1 MKSRRWY
8 QYIRLAVYLAALIIG
23 VFLPYSAMQRPTIC
37 IFYNLTGSYCAACG
51 ATRAFLSFM
60 RCNFAAAAAYNPVF
74 THAIFPIFAF
84 LVLDDIAALL
94 FRLYKGRGY
103 MSIIERIYERMCGRC
118 RH

>member
-1 MKSRRWY
+1 
-8 QYIRLAVYLAALIIG
+8 
-23 VFLPYSAMQRPTIC
+23 
-37 IFYNLTGSYCAACG
+37 
-51 ATRAFLSFM
+51 M
-60 RCNFAAAAAYNPVF
+60 RCDFAAAAAYNPVF
-74 THAIFPIFAF
+74 TYAIFPIFAF